1 MKHKYIE
8 SLLSEIQQLESKV
21 INLKEN
27 QKVPFSFFKESFKQT
42 QKIAHLLHELEFVQI
57 EDMKEQMEKLVH
69 ILSDSENTKDEA
81 KTSLVVETAKKPN
94 KKVDFNKTEQD
105 APKVDVG
112 TNKADPIEKLEEQ
125 TSASNEVE
133 EMATLKSSRE
143 DTGSPRHQL
152 AKDAGTLVNN
162 QKEVIVDHFSTK
174 SKSLN
179 DIQPINHT
187 ILDAKRSI
195 SLNDRFLFQREL
207 FDNNREAM
215 NDMLVKLQTFT
226 TYETTKSYL
235 KMNTDW
241 DFTDET
247 VDKFMQML
255 KDSFY

>member
-57 EDMKEQMEKLVH
+57 EDMKGQMEKLVH
-69 ILSDSENTKDEA
+69 FLSDSENTKDEV
-81 KTSLVVETAKKPN
+81 KTSLVVETTKKPN
-94 KKVDFNKTEQD
+94 EKVDFNKTEQD
-105 APKVDVG
+105 APKVEVG
-112 TNKADPIEKLEEQ
+112 THKADSIEKVEEQ
-125 TSASNEVE
+125 TFASNEVE
-133 EMATLKSSRE
+133 EIATFKSSHE
-143 DTGSPRHQL
+143 ATGSPSHQI
-152 AKDAGTLVNN
+152 AKDADTMLNN
-162 QKEVIVDHFSTK
+162 QKDTIVDHLSIK

-215 NDMLVKLQTFT
+215 NDMLVKLQTFSS
-226 TYETTKSYL
+226 YETTKSYL
-235 KMNTDW
+235 EVNTDW

-255 KDSFY
+255 KDSF